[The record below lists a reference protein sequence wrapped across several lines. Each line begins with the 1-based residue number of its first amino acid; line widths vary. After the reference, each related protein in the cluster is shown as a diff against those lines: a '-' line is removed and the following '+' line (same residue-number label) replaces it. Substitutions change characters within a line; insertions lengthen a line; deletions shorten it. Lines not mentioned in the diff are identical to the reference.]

1 MSSLDDAFNRWHSF
15 KLNNLYRGSLL
26 TMGIVEAN
34 QNMVKEALEAGEN
47 PNKRYSYEVD
57 NDSITTPNPVR
68 KITPIVQAAVVNS
81 LPITMLLVDYG
92 ADVNM
97 CQENG
102 ESALANAVNRG
113 NVELATY
120 LLEHGADPN
129 LQRPFGTPL
138 ALANGVET
146 MSVLL
151 KFGADPNIPDADGDL
166 PIIGSIDNNNVEEIE
181 LLIKHGTDMSHVN
194 KQGETPLDRA
204 CKRGNIELVQ
214 RLMD

>member
-1 MSSLDDAFNRWHSF
+1 MSSLDDAFNRWRSF

-166 PIIGSIDNNNVEEIE
+166 PVYWFYR
-181 LLIKHGTDMSHVN
+181 
-194 KQGETPLDRA
+194 Q
-204 CKRGNIELVQ
+204 Q
-214 RLMD
+214 

>member
-1 MSSLDDAFNRWHSF
+1 M
-15 KLNNLYRGSLL
+15 
-26 TMGIVEAN
+26 
-34 QNMVKEALEAGEN
+34 
-47 PNKRYSYEVD
+47 
-57 NDSITTPNPVR
+57 
-68 KITPIVQAAVVNS
+68 
-81 LPITMLLVDYG
+81 
-92 ADVNM
+92 
-97 CQENG
+97 
-102 ESALANAVNRG
+102 
-113 NVELATY
+113 
-120 LLEHGADPN
+120 
-129 LQRPFGTPL
+129 QRPFGTPL

>member
-1 MSSLDDAFNRWHSF
+1 
-15 KLNNLYRGSLL
+15 
-26 TMGIVEAN
+26 
-34 QNMVKEALEAGEN
+34 
-47 PNKRYSYEVD
+47 
-57 NDSITTPNPVR
+57 
-68 KITPIVQAAVVNS
+68 
-81 LPITMLLVDYG
+81 
-92 ADVNM
+92 
-97 CQENG
+97 
-102 ESALANAVNRG
+102 
-113 NVELATY
+113 
-120 LLEHGADPN
+120 
-129 LQRPFGTPL
+129 
-138 ALANGVET
+138 